1 MLLSSAGLVQT
12 IFTVQIE
19 AGAACQC
26 VCVCVFHSDPL
37 ALHLLA
43 EDVCCVYSVHT
54 TPRIFALKEQTVP
67 PLSRC
72 RYLLPH

>member
-26 VCVCVFHSDPL
+26 VCVCVSFRPVGPASFGGGRML
-37 ALHLLA
+37 
-43 EDVCCVYSVHT
+43 CVQCAYYAKNLRPEGTNRSAAFPV
-54 TPRIFALKEQTVP
+54 
-67 PLSRC
+67 
-72 RYLLPH
+72 